1 MKIQLVRVLHRP
13 FRPEAEKF
21 RPPRFQ
27 VLVLLLVTLFSMF
40 LWSCMEEGEPTDQ
53 PEQVTRTFE
62 AKERFVLQALA
73 RVFNEKNLGKATVN
87 AEAHEVTSDYVYD
100 GEWRTKSL
108 ARTRQVNWKETEVTL
123 TVTTEKK
130 TSTGWQLR
138 RLLGSDQYKKIFK
151 AIESQIFREM
161 YKTE

>member
-1 MKIQLVRVLHRP
+1 MKIQMVRGLHRP
-13 FRPEAEKF
+13 SRPEAEK
-21 RPPRFQ
+21 RRLPLIP
-27 VLVLLLVTLFSMF
+27 VLVLILVSAFSLF

-62 AKERFVLQALA
+62 AKEKYVLQALA
-73 RVFNEKNLGKATVN
+73 GVFNEKDLGKAAIN
-87 AEAHEVTSDYVYD
+87 AEAHEVTSDYVYQ
-100 GEWRTKSL
+100 GEWRTRSL

-130 TSTGWQLR
+130 TSTGWQMR
-138 RLLGSDQYKKIFK
+138 RLLGPDQYKKIFK
-151 AIESQIFREM
+151 AIESRIYREM

>member
-1 MKIQLVRVLHRP
+1 MKIQLVRGLHRP
-13 FRPEAEKF
+13 FRPEAEKS
-21 RPPRFQ
+21 RPPRFR
-27 VLVLLLVTLFSMF
+27 VLVLLLVSVFSMF

-73 RVFNEKNLGKATVN
+73 VVFNEKNLGKATVN

-130 TSTGWQLR
+130 TSTGWQMR
-138 RLLGSDQYKKIFK
+138 RLLKSDQYKKIFK